1 MDMLFLKKCIRMTA
15 EIDYKLVFKMVALS
29 IIVGGLVYFM
39 INTPTYLRVDEGF
52 YGGVVRGSGQPDCL
66 RTLPEASQ
74 LLDTLQQ
81 HRVATVGDYDELV
94 LLLSKMACLK
104 KDLMS
109 PGAQVDATRYQAF
122 DTSHDRIAVGE
133 LCGLCL
139 SHNIP
144 IRDLD
149 ISFSTWRTRGKELIR
164 LLSANGSMKEQDTIT
179 AEMLF
184 KKAFD
189 DVYNIAVSRCIKTDI
204 GIQHTALGDV
214 GAFEPPQMQEL
225 RHYDYTYG
233 GLSASGWNGAV

>member
-1 MDMLFLKKCIRMTA
+1 MA
-15 EIDYKLVFKMVALS
+15 GEIEYNLAFKIVALS
-29 IIVGGLVYFM
+29 IIIGGLIYFM
-39 INTPTYLRVDEGF
+39 INTPTYLRVNEGF
-52 YGGVVRGSGQPDCL
+52 YGGVVRGSGHPDCL

-74 LLDTLQQ
+74 LVDTLQQ
-81 HRVATVGDYDELV
+81 HHLATLGGDYDELI

-109 PGAQVDATRYQAF
+109 PGTQVDATRYQAF
-122 DTSHDRIAVGE
+122 DTAHDRIAVGE

-144 IRDLD
+144 VRDLD
-149 ISFSTWRTRGKELIR
+149 ISFATWRNRGKELIR

-189 DVYNIAVSRCIKTDI
+189 DVYNIATSRCLKADI

-225 RHYDYTYG
+225 RQYDYTYG